1 MQGDSIMEFMRKNK
15 KTILAFVLPAL
26 IIYTAIV
33 MIPILFSVYYSFFR
47 WNILDTIKFTGL
59 NNYIN
64 LFSKDAI
71 FIKSMKNTFLL
82 MFWSLVIQTPLAIA
96 LAIAISG
103 RIKGKRYF
111 KTVFFLPNI
120 LSSVA
125 IGLLWTF
132 VYNPEFGI
140 VNRLLSSVGLGK
152 FIRLWLADEKTVM
165 GSVIAV
171 ICWQFVGYHMIIY
184 LAAIENIP
192 ADLKEA
198 ALIDGVNQF
207 GMIMHII
214 LPLIKPI
221 IGIDTVLMA
230 TGSLRFF
237 DLIYVMTNGGPNHAS
252 EVIASY
258 MYYKSFRDYQYGYGS
273 AVSVVLLI
281 LCLIVTFILKKAF
294 KSEEIQ
300 Y

>member
-1 MQGDSIMEFMRKNK
+1 METMQRNK
-15 KTILAFVLPAL
+15 KTILSFILPAL
-26 IIYTAIV
+26 VIYIGIV
-33 MIPILFSVYYSFFR
+33 IIPIFNTVYYSFFR
-47 WNILDTIKFTGL
+47 WNILDTQKFTGL

-64 LFSKDAI
+64 LFAKDTI

-82 MFWSLVIQTPLAIA
+82 MFWSLVIETPLAIL

-103 RIKGKRYF
+103 KIKGKRYF

-125 IGLLWTF
+125 IGLLWSF
-132 VYNPEFGI
+132 IYNPEFGI
-140 VNRLLSSVGLGK
+140 INRLLSAVGLNSLT
-152 FIRLWLADEKTVM
+152 RLWLASESTVM

-192 ADLKEA
+192 AELKEA
-198 ALIDGVNQF
+198 ALIDGVTQ
-207 GMIMHII
+207 GKMIRYII

-252 EVIASY
+252 EVMASF

-273 AVSVVLLI
+273 AVSVVLLV
-281 LCLIVTFILKKAF
+281 LCLLVTFILNRVF

>member
-1 MQGDSIMEFMRKNK
+1 MEFMRKNK
-15 KTILAFVLPAL
+15 KIILAFILPAL
-26 IIYTAIV
+26 IIYLLIV
-33 MIPILFSVYYSFFR
+33 IVPILNTIYYSFFR
-47 WNILDTIKFTGL
+47 WNILDTTRFNGL
-59 NNYIN
+59 RNYIN
-64 LFSKDAI
+64 LFTKDAI
-71 FIKSMKNTFLL
+71 FIKSMKNTFLM
-82 MFWSLVIQTPLAIA
+82 MFWSLVVQTPLAIA

-140 VNRLLSSVGLGK
+140 VNRLLSAIGLGR
-152 FIRLWLADEKTVM
+152 FTRLWLADEKTVM
-165 GSVIAV
+165 GSVIAA

-192 ADLKEA
+192 SDLKEA
-198 ALIDGVNQF
+198 ALIDGVNQI
-207 GMIMHII
+207 GMVRYII

-281 LCLIVTFILKKAF
+281 LCLIVTFILNRMF

>member
-1 MQGDSIMEFMRKNK
+1 METMQRNK
-15 KTILAFVLPAL
+15 KTILSFILPAL
-26 IIYTAIV
+26 VIYIGIV
-33 MIPILFSVYYSFFR
+33 IIPIFNTVYYSFSR
-47 WNILDTIKFTGL
+47 WNILDTQKFTGL

-64 LFSKDAI
+64 LFAKDTI

-82 MFWSLVIQTPLAIA
+82 MFWSLVIETPLAIL

-103 RIKGKRYF
+103 KIKGKRYF

-125 IGLLWTF
+125 IGLLWSF
-132 VYNPEFGI
+132 IYNPEFGI
-140 VNRLLSSVGLGK
+140 INRLLSAVGLNSLT
-152 FIRLWLADEKTVM
+152 RLWLASESTVM

-171 ICWQFVGYHMIIY
+171 ICWQFVGYHMNIY

-192 ADLKEA
+192 AELKEA
-198 ALIDGVNQF
+198 ALIDGVTQ
-207 GMIMHII
+207 GKMIRYII

-252 EVIASY
+252 EVMASF

-273 AVSVVLLI
+273 AVSVVLLV
-281 LCLIVTFILKKAF
+281 LCLLVTFILNRVF